1 MTMLTRAEIG
11 ALGERL
17 AADHLIGL
25 GLRIL
30 ARNWRCRYG
39 ELDVIAADP
48 TTDTVVFVEVK
59 TRTGDGFGGSGAG
72 GDRAEGAPAAP
83 AGRDLAGRSGPALGG
98 GPHRRDRRADRPTSN
113 PGDHPP
119 AGCRL
124 MALGRAFSVAVLG
137 LDGEIVEIEADI
149 TSGLPGVHLV
159 GLPDAALQES
169 RDRVRAAITNCNN
182 RWPMSRLTL
191 ALSPAT
197 LPKVG
202 SVYDFAL
209 AAAVLS
215 AQRKKPWRQLET
227 AVVLGELALDGRVR
241 PVRGVLPAV
250 LAAKVAGWGI
260 AVVPVENLPEAS
272 LVDGI
277 EVWGVRTLAQ
287 LQGWL
292 SGSAR
297 LDERISG
304 VVPTDDPPADLADVM
319 GQAQARFAVE
329 VAAAGAHHLMLTGPP
344 GVGKTMLAQR
354 LPGLL
359 PPLSNSESLEV
370 TAIHSVAGLLSEAT
384 PLITRPPFVA
394 PHHSSSVAAL
404 VGGGSGMA
412 RPGAVSRAHR
422 GVLFLD
428 ECAEVG
434 VRALEALRTPLEE
447 GEIRLAR
454 RDGVARYPARFQLVL
469 AANPCPCAPADP
481 RDCICAAAVKRRYL
495 GKLSGPLLD
504 RVDLRVE
511 MNPVRMSAFATADAE
526 STAQVR
532 HRVTVARD
540 AAAQR
545 WRDHGCP
552 HQRRGQRDLA
562 ATTVP
567 AQPCGDG
574 AAAECAGSRAAQH
587 SRRGQDIA
595 GRVDIGRSGRSHVT
609 RA

>member
-1 MTMLTRAEIG
+1 
-11 ALGERL
+11 
-17 AADHLIGL
+17 
-25 GLRIL
+25 
-30 ARNWRCRYG
+30 
-39 ELDVIAADP
+39 
-48 TTDTVVFVEVK
+48 
-59 TRTGDGFGGSGAG
+59 
-72 GDRAEGAPAAP
+72 
-83 AGRDLAGRSGPALGG
+83 
-98 GPHRRDRRADRPTSN
+98 
-113 PGDHPP
+113 
-119 AGCRL
+119 
-124 MALGRAFSVAVLG
+124 MALGRAFSVAVRG

-169 RDRVRAAITNCNN
+169 RDRVRAAITNCGN
-182 RWPMSRLTL
+182 RWPMARLTL

-202 SVYDFAL
+202 SVYDIAL
-209 AAAVLS
+209 AVAVLS
-215 AQRKKPWRQLET
+215 AHRKKPWPRLEKT
-227 AVVLGELALDGRVR
+227 VLLGELALDGRVR
-241 PVRGVLPAV
+241 PVHGVLPAV
-250 LAAKVAGWGI
+250 LAAKRDGWP
-260 AVVPVENLPEAS
+260 AVVVPVHNLAEAS

-277 EVWGVRTLAQ
+277 DVWGVRTLGQ
-287 LQGWL
+287 LQAWL
-292 SGSAR
+292 AGSAG
-297 LDERISG
+297 LEDRIAAVS
-304 VVPTDDPPADLADVM
+304 TASDPSADLADVV

-359 PPLSNSESLEV
+359 PLLSDSEALEV
-370 TAIHSVAGLLSEAT
+370 TAIHSVAGLLSDTT

-428 ECAEVG
+428 ECAEIG
-434 VRALEALRTPLEE
+434 VSALEALRTPLED

-481 RDCICAAAVKRRYL
+481 RDCICAPREKRRYL
-495 GKLSGPLLD
+495 GRLSGPLLD

-511 MNPVRMSAFATADAE
+511 MHPVRAGAFSTVEGE

-532 HRVTVARD
+532 SRVTQAR
-540 AAAQR
+540 AAATER
-545 WRDHGCP
+545 WRPHGFRTNAEVSAALLRQKFRP
-552 HQRRGQRDLA
+552 DSTAMTPLRTALDRGLLSIRGVDRTLRVAWTLGDLA
-562 ATTVP
+562 GRTSPGLSEV
-567 AQPCGDG
+567 
-574 AAAECAGSRAAQH
+574 AAALSFRQPGPSR
-587 SRRGQDIA
+587 
-595 GRVDIGRSGRSHVT
+595 
-609 RA
+609 

>member
-1 MTMLTRAEIG
+1 
-11 ALGERL
+11 
-17 AADHLIGL
+17 
-25 GLRIL
+25 
-30 ARNWRCRYG
+30 
-39 ELDVIAADP
+39 
-48 TTDTVVFVEVK
+48 
-59 TRTGDGFGGSGAG
+59 
-72 GDRAEGAPAAP
+72 
-83 AGRDLAGRSGPALGG
+83 
-98 GPHRRDRRADRPTSN
+98 
-113 PGDHPP
+113 
-119 AGCRL
+119 

-137 LDGEIVEIEADI
+137 LDGQIVEIEADI

-182 RWPMSRLTL
+182 KWPMSRLTL

-197 LPKVG
+197 LPKMG
-202 SVYDFAL
+202 SVYDLAL

-215 AQRKKPWRQLET
+215 AQRKTPWRQLET

-250 LAAKVAGWGI
+250 LAAKVAGWGA

-277 EVWGVRTLAQ
+277 EVWGVRTLTQ

-292 SGSAR
+292 CGSAR
-297 LDERISG
+297 LDERITG
-304 VVPTDDPPADLADVM
+304 TVPEAEPHADLSEVM

-359 PPLSNSESLEV
+359 PSLSNGESLEV
-370 TAIHSVAGLLSEAT
+370 TAIHSVAGLLSDAT

-428 ECAEVG
+428 ECAEIG
-434 VRALEALRTPLEE
+434 VSALEALRTPLED

-454 RDGVARYPARFQLVL
+454 RDGVACYPARFQLVL

-495 GKLSGPLLD
+495 GRLSGPLLD
-504 RVDLRVE
+504 RVDLRVQ
-511 MNPVRMSAFATADAE
+511 MHPVRMSAFATTERRVDDEGPPSGDVGPSTRRRSVGAHTDSARTPRSAEPLLRRRFRPGNDAMQPLR
-526 STAQVR
+526 TALDR
-532 HRVTVARD
+532 GLMSIRGFDRTLRVAWTLA
-540 AAAQR
+540 
-545 WRDHGCP
+545 
-552 HQRRGQRDLA
+552 DLA
-562 ATTVP
+562 GRTSPGRDEVAT
-567 AQPCGDG
+567 ALSFRQPG
-574 AAAECAGSRAAQH
+574 ASR
-587 SRRGQDIA
+587 
-595 GRVDIGRSGRSHVT
+595 
-609 RA
+609 